1 MARAMVFSLDDA
13 VVFRGKQMR
22 VAGRMLLEGASGQST
37 FRYLLTDGAG
47 APVLLEQAAADRYA
61 LLRPF
66 PPGAQPDTAGKTITI
81 GEERYTLVGVRRLKV
96 LETRGQA
103 PAAVPKSK
111 LLLSGMFEG
120 PMGTLMRELVPNSD
134 QQLYYLVKPL
144 ASGDLLSASAHAAA
158 RAARRTTTSFSP
170 PGESARAALPS
181 RIFRSRYAG
190 SRRGTRSG
198 RAAAT

>member
-1 MARAMVFSLDDA
+1 MAKPQVFSLDDK
-13 VVFRGKQMR
+13 VVFRGKPMR

-37 FRYLLTDGAG
+37 FRYLLSDGAG
-47 APVLLEQAAADRYA
+47 APVLLEQAAENRFA

-66 PPGAQPDTAGKTITI
+66 PSGAQPDTAGKTVTV

-103 PAAVPKSK
+103 PTAIPKSK

-120 PMGTLMRELVPNSD
+120 PMGTLMRELVPDSD

-144 ASGDLLSASAHAAA
+144 PGGDLLSATAHAAA
-158 RAARRTTTSFSP
+158 REAKR
-170 PGESARAALPS
+170 
-181 RIFRSRYAG
+181 
-190 SRRGTRSG
+190 
-198 RAAAT
+198 RAAAESDDD